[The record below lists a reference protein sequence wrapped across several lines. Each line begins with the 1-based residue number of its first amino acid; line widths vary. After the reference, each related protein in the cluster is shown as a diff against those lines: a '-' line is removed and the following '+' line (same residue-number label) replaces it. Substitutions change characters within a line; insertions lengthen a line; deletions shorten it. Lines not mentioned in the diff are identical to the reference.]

1 MNGEKKNGEAW
12 ALFSTVCPWCL
23 DRSAGKLRW
32 AAGECICKDD
42 KVSAALQMTRGKL
55 LSSDA
60 FFAFLRLFY
69 SESALLKRLDE
80 SGSKF

>member
-1 MNGEKKNGEAW
+1 MVKLGFFLLVRGAWIKKPAN
-12 ALFSTVCPWCL
+12 L
-23 DRSAGKLRW
+23 DLVL

-42 KVSAALQMTRGKL
+42 KASAALQMARGKL

-69 SESALLKRLDE
+69 SEWALLKWLDE

>member
-12 ALFSTVCPWCL
+12 ALFLLFVRGAWIAVPANTDLV
-23 DRSAGKLRW
+23 W

-42 KVSAALQMTRGKL
+42 KVSAALQMARGKL

-60 FFAFLRLFY
+60 FFAFLRIFY
-69 SESALLKRLDE
+69 FELVLLKW
-80 SGSKF
+80 